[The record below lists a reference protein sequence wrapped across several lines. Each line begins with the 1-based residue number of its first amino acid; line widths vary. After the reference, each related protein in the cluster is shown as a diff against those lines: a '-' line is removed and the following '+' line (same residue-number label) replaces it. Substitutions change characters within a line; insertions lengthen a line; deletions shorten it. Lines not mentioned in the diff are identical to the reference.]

1 MTSPLLDALSPAAQQ
16 IARLLTDRRET
27 LAVAESSAGGLI
39 SAALLAVPG
48 ASAYFLGGAVVYTRT
63 ARGVFLAIPDEVLEG
78 MRPSTEPYAL
88 LLARTARD
96 RLGSTWAIGET
107 GATGPT
113 GNRYG
118 DAAGHACVAV
128 VGPLERAMTVET
140 GWTERAQNMHSFT
153 AAALDLLLQTLRA
166 ERD

>member
-1 MTSPLLDALSPAAQQ
+1 MRELAPIAERIASLLKT
-16 IARLLTDRRET
+16 RGET

-48 ASAYFLGGAVVYTRT
+48 ASAYFLGGAVVYTRQS
-63 ARGVFLAIPDEVLEG
+63 RRVLLGIPDAALAEI
-78 MRPSTEPYAL
+78 RPATEAYAQ

-96 RLGSTWAIGET
+96 RFGAGWGLAET

-118 DAAGHACVAV
+118 DAAGHACLAVA
-128 VGPLERAMTVET
+128 GPLQRSVTLET
-140 GWTERAQNMHSFT
+140 GQGGRDANMRAFT
-153 AAALDLLLQTLRA
+153 VAALELLSSCLDEA
-166 ERD
+166 S